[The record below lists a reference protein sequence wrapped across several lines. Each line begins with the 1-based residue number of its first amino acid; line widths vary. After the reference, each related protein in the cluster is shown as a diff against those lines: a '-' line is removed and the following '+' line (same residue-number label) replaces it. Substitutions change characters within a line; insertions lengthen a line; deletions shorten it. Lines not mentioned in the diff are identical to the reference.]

1 MQFYKEMLYSSGIRK
16 FDRILKFVSCLFC
29 SLFAIAA
36 LQAQP
41 LYVGEFNIRNDNAK
55 DAAAGNGW
63 ATRCPV
69 VCDILK
75 VESFDIFGTQEVLH
89 NQLED
94 MLAALPDYDY
104 VGVGRNDGKTGGEYA
119 AIFYK
124 SDRIKCLS
132 SGNFWLSETP
142 EVIGSK
148 GWDAKYPRICT
159 WGQFKDKRT
168 GKKFW
173 MFNLHM
179 DHRGVEARKQS
190 ALLVMERIRT
200 MCVKQPYI
208 LLGDFNVDQ
217 FNPIYPL
224 MMESGMFVDCF
235 DAAAVRFAPTGSMNY
250 FKTDFK
256 TDSRI
261 DHVLVSD
268 DFDVLD
274 YTVLTYSYWSEEKPS
289 AEAMEAIKAGKEGV
303 VVHKQRLPSDHY
315 PVGIHLKFK

>member
-1 MQFYKEMLYSSGIRK
+1 MYK
-16 FDRILKFVSCLFC
+16 ILK
-29 SLFAIAA
+29 SLIAA
-36 LQAQP
+36 GMLAIVPNVLHAQE
-41 LYVGEFNIRNDNAK
+41 LYIGQYNIRNANAK

-63 ATRCPV
+63 ERRSPV
-69 VCDILK
+69 VCDILR
-75 VESFDIFGTQEVLH
+75 VESFDIFGSQEVLH
-89 NQLED
+89 SQMNDLKN
-94 MLAALPDYDY
+94 ALPEYNY
-104 VGVGRNDGKTGGEYA
+104 VGVGRNDGKTEGEYA
-119 AIFYK
+119 PIFYK
-124 SDRIKCLS
+124 KDRIKCLQ
-132 SGNFWLSETP
+132 SGTFWLSETP
-142 EVIGSK
+142 DVVASV
-148 GWDAKYPRICT
+148 GWDAKYTRICT
-159 WGQFKDKRT
+159 WGQFKDKKT

-190 ALLVMERIRT
+190 ALLVMDRIKM
-200 MCVKQPYI
+200 MCGKQPYI

-217 FNPIYPL
+217 FNPIYPM
-224 MMESGMFVDCF
+224 MMESGMFVDCH

-274 YTVLTYSYWSEEKPS
+274 YTLLTYSYWSEEKPS
-289 AEAMEAIKAGKEGV
+289 AEALEAIKAGKEGV

-315 PVGIHLKFK
+315 PIGIHLDFR

>member
-1 MQFYKEMLYSSGIRK
+1 MLYSSGIRK

-75 VESFDIFGTQEVLH
+75 VEFFDIFGTQEVLH

-104 VGVGRNDGKTGGEYA
+104 IGVGRNDGKTGGEYA

-190 ALLVMERIRT
+190 ALLVMERIKM
-200 MCVKQPYI
+200 MCGKQPYI

-217 FNPIYPL
+217 FNPIYPM
-224 MMESGMFVDCF
+224 MMESGMFVDCH
-235 DAAAVRFAPTGSMNY
+235 DAAVVRFAPTGSMNY
-250 FKTDFK
+250 FKPDFK

>member
-1 MQFYKEMLYSSGIRK
+1 MLYSSGIRK

-63 ATRCPV
+63 VTRCPV

-132 SGNFWLSETP
+132 SGHFWLSETP
-142 EVIGSK
+142 ECRRFCRLGCKI
-148 GWDAKYPRICT
+148 YPH
-159 WGQFKDKRT
+159 
-168 GKKFW
+168 
-173 MFNLHM
+173 LHM
-179 DHRGVEARKQS
+179 GTVQGSQIRK
-190 ALLVMERIRT
+190 E
-200 MCVKQPYI
+200 
-208 LLGDFNVDQ
+208 
-217 FNPIYPL
+217 
-224 MMESGMFVDCF
+224 
-235 DAAAVRFAPTGSMNY
+235 
-250 FKTDFK
+250 
-256 TDSRI
+256 
-261 DHVLVSD
+261 
-268 DFDVLD
+268 VLD
-274 YTVLTYSYWSEEKPS
+274 VQPAYGSSWSRGPQAVSPARDGPHQEDVRKTALYSF
-289 AEAMEAIKAGKEGV
+289 G
-303 VVHKQRLPSDHY
+303 
-315 PVGIHLKFK
+315 

>member
-1 MQFYKEMLYSSGIRK
+1 MNK
-16 FDRILKFVSCLFC
+16 ILSF
-29 SLFAIAA
+29 LFAACTLVMA
-36 LQAQP
+36 PNVLSAQE
-41 LYVGEFNIRNDNAK
+41 LYLGEFNIRNDNAK

-63 ATRCPV
+63 AVRCPV

-89 NQLED
+89 NQLGD

-104 VGVGRNDGKTGGEYA
+104 IGVGRNDGKTSGEYA

-132 SGNFWLSETP
+132 SGHFWLSETP
-142 EVIGSK
+142 EVVGSV
-148 GWDAKYPRICT
+148 GWDAKYTRICT
-159 WGQFKDKRT
+159 WGQFKDRRT

-190 ALLVMERIRT
+190 ALLVMDRIQK
-200 MCVKQPYI
+200 MCGKQPYI

-217 FNPIYPL
+217 FNPIYPM
-224 MMESGMFVDCF
+224 MMESGMFVDCH

-268 DFDVLD
+268 DFYVHD

-289 AEAMEAIKAGKEGV
+289 AEALEAIKAGEEGV

-315 PVGIHLKFK
+315 PIGIHLSFK

>member
-1 MQFYKEMLYSSGIRK
+1 MKHFK
-16 FDRILKFVSCLFC
+16 FLTIFL
-29 SLFAIAA
+29 LFAVLPISAES
-36 LQAQP
+36 
-41 LYVGEFNIRNDNAK
+41 LYVGEFNIRYDNGK
-55 DAAAGNGW
+55 DTEQGDGW
-63 ATRCPV
+63 EVRCPV

-75 VESFDIFGTQEVLH
+75 VESFDIFGSQEVLH

-94 MLAALPDYDY
+94 ILAALPEYGY
-104 VGVGRNDGKTGGEYA
+104 VGVGRNDGKTEGEYA

-124 SDRIKCLS
+124 MDRIKCLS
-132 SGNFWLSETP
+132 SGHFWLSETP
-142 EVIGSK
+142 EIVGSK

-159 WGQFKDKRT
+159 WGQFKDRRT

-190 ALLVMERIRT
+190 AMLVMERIKT
-200 MCVKQPYI
+200 MCGNQPYI

-217 FNPIYPL
+217 FNPIYP
-224 MMESGMFVDCF
+224 MMMDSGLFVDCH

-250 FKTDFK
+250 FKPDFK

-274 YTVLTYSYWSEEKPS
+274 YTVLTYSYWSEEGPT
-289 AEAMEAIKAGKEGV
+289 AEALSDIKSGKEGV
-303 VVHKQRLPSDHY
+303 VLHRQRLPSDHY

>member
-1 MQFYKEMLYSSGIRK
+1 MVRIRL
-16 FDRILKFVSCLFC
+16 ILTLCC
-29 SLFAIAA
+29 SFFSIAA

-63 ATRCPV
+63 AVRCPV

-104 VGVGRNDGKTGGEYA
+104 VGVGRNDGKTSGEYA

-124 SDRIKCLS
+124 EDRVKCLS
-132 SGNFWLSETP
+132 NGHFWLSETP
-142 EVIGSK
+142 EVVGSV
-148 GWDAKYPRICT
+148 GWDAKYTRICT
-159 WGQFKDKRT
+159 WGQFKDCKTR
-168 GKKFW
+168 KKFW

-190 ALLVMERIRT
+190 ALLVMERIKK
-200 MCVKQPYI
+200 MCGNQPYI

-217 FNPIYPL
+217 FNPIYPM
-224 MMESGMFVDCF
+224 MMEAGLFVDCF
-235 DAAAVRFAPTGSMNY
+235 DAAVVRFAPTGSMNY

-289 AEAMEAIKAGKEGV
+289 AEALEAIKAGEEGV

-315 PVGIHLKFK
+315 PIGIHLDFK

>member
-1 MQFYKEMLYSSGIRK
+1 MFNLAVILCKYCDFMKLIRSYLLVLS
-16 FDRILKFVSCLFC
+16 ILSATV
-29 SLFAIAA
+29 A
-36 LQAQP
+36 LHARP
-41 LYVGEFNIRNDNAK
+41 LYLGEFNIRNDNAK

-94 MLAALPDYDY
+94 MLVALPDYDY
-104 VGVGRNDGKTGGEYA
+104 IGVGRNDGKTSGEYA

-132 SGNFWLSETP
+132 NGHFWLSETP
-142 EVIGSK
+142 EVVGSV
-148 GWDAKYPRICT
+148 GWDAKYTRICT
-159 WGQFKDKRT
+159 WGQFKDRKT
-168 GKKFW
+168 GNKFW

-190 ALLVMERIRT
+190 ALLVMERIKM
-200 MCVKQPYI
+200 MCGNQPYI

-217 FNPIYPL
+217 YNPIYPM
-224 MMESGMFVDCF
+224 MMESGMFVDCH
-235 DAAAVRFAPTGSMNY
+235 DAAAVCFAPTGSMNY

-268 DFDVLD
+268 DFEVLD

-289 AEAMEAIKAGKEGV
+289 AEALEAIKAGEEGV

-315 PVGIHLKFK
+315 PIGIHLNFR

>member
-1 MQFYKEMLYSSGIRK
+1 MKLIDFTVITLSMFLS
-16 FDRILKFVSCLFC
+16 
-29 SLFAIAA
+29 AA
-36 LQAQP
+36 AMSAQP
-41 LYVGEFNIRNDNAK
+41 LYIGEFNIRYDNAK

-63 ATRCPV
+63 SVRCPV

-75 VESFDIFGTQEVLH
+75 VESFDVFGTQEVLH

-94 MLAALPDYDY
+94 MLATLPGYDY
-104 VGVGRNDGKTGGEYA
+104 VGVGRNDGKTDGEYA

-132 SGNFWLSETP
+132 SGHFWLSETP
-142 EVIGSK
+142 EVVGSV
-148 GWDAKYPRICT
+148 GWDAKYTRICT
-159 WGQFKDKRT
+159 WGQFKDKQT

-190 ALLVMERIRT
+190 ALLVMERIKK
-200 MCVKQPYI
+200 MCGKQPYI

-217 FNPIYPL
+217 FNPIYPM
-224 MMESGMFVDCF
+224 MMESGLFVDCH
-235 DAAAVRFAPTGSMNY
+235 DVAAVRFAPTGSMNY

-289 AEAMEAIKAGKEGV
+289 AEALEAIKAGEEGV

-315 PVGIHLKFK
+315 PIGIHLNFK

>member
-1 MQFYKEMLYSSGIRK
+1 MKHFK
-16 FDRILKFVSCLFC
+16 FLTIFL
-29 SLFAIAA
+29 LFAVLPLSAES
-36 LQAQP
+36 
-41 LYVGEFNIRNDNAK
+41 LYVGEFNIRYDNEK
-55 DAAAGNGW
+55 DTEQGDGW
-63 ATRCPV
+63 EVRCPV

-75 VESFDIFGTQEVLH
+75 VESFDIFGSQEVLH

-94 MLAALPDYDY
+94 ILAALPEYGY
-104 VGVGRNDGKTGGEYA
+104 VGVGRNDGKTEGEYA

-124 SDRIKCLS
+124 MDRIKCLS
-132 SGNFWLSETP
+132 SGHFWLSETP
-142 EVIGSK
+142 EIVGSK

-159 WGQFKDKRT
+159 WGQFKDRRT

-190 ALLVMERIRT
+190 AMLVMERIKT
-200 MCVKQPYI
+200 MCGNQPYI

-217 FNPIYPL
+217 FNPIYPM
-224 MMESGMFVDCF
+224 MMESGMFVDCH

-250 FKTDFK
+250 FKPDFK
-256 TDSRI
+256 TNSRI

-274 YTVLTYSYWSEEKPS
+274 YTLLTYSYWSEEEPT
-289 AEAMEAIKAGKEGV
+289 AEALSDIKSGKEGV
-303 VVHKQRLPSDHY
+303 VLHRQRLPSDHY

>member
-1 MQFYKEMLYSSGIRK
+1 MLYSSGIRK

-104 VGVGRNDGKTGGEYA
+104 IGVGRNDGKTGGEYA

-159 WGQFKDKRT
+159 WGQFKDLKS

>member
-1 MQFYKEMLYSSGIRK
+1 MLMNK
-16 FDRILKFVSCLFC
+16 ILSF
-29 SLFAIAA
+29 LFAACTLVMA
-36 LQAQP
+36 PNVLSAQE
-41 LYVGEFNIRNDNAK
+41 LYLGEFNIRNDNAK

-63 ATRCPV
+63 TMRCPV

-89 NQLED
+89 NQLGD

-104 VGVGRNDGKTGGEYA
+104 IGVGRNDGKTSGEYA

-124 SDRIKCLS
+124 SDRVKCLS
-132 SGNFWLSETP
+132 NGHFWLSETP
-142 EVIGSK
+142 EVVGSV
-148 GWDAKYPRICT
+148 GWDAKYTRICT
-159 WGQFKDKRT
+159 WGQFKDKKT

-190 ALLVMERIRT
+190 ALLVIERIKK
-200 MCVKQPYI
+200 MCGKQPYI

-217 FNPIYPL
+217 FNPIYPM
-224 MMESGMFVDCF
+224 MMESGLFVDCH
-235 DAAAVRFAPTGSMNY
+235 DAAVVRFAPTGSMNY

-274 YTVLTYSYWSEEKPS
+274 YKVLTYSYWSEEKLS
-289 AEAMEAIKAGKEGV
+289 AEAPAINK
-303 VVHKQRLPSDHY
+303 HRLPSDHY
-315 PVGIHLKFK
+315 PIGIHFKFK

>member
-1 MQFYKEMLYSSGIRK
+1 MKHSIFIKTISCSCA
-16 FDRILKFVSCLFC
+16 ILLVLSIL
-29 SLFAIAA
+29 SATVA
-36 LQAQP
+36 LHARP
-41 LYVGEFNIRNDNAK
+41 LYLGEFNIRNDNAN
-55 DAAAGNGW
+55 DAVAGNGW
-63 ATRCPV
+63 AVRCPV

-75 VESFDIFGTQEVLH
+75 VEAFDIFGTQEVLH

-104 VGVGRNDGKTGGEYA
+104 IGVGRDDGKTSGEYA

-142 EVIGSK
+142 EVVGSV
-148 GWDAKYPRICT
+148 GWDAKYTRICT
-159 WGQFKDKRT
+159 WGQFKDRRT

-190 ALLVMERIRT
+190 ALLVMERIK
-200 MCVKQPYI
+200 MICGKQPYI

-217 FNPIYPL
+217 FNPIYPM
-224 MMESGMFVDCF
+224 MMESGMFVDCY

-268 DFDVLD
+268 DFEVLD
-274 YTVLTYSYWSEEKPS
+274 YTVLTYSYWSDEKPS
-289 AEAMEAIKAGKEGV
+289 AEALEAIKAGEEGV

-315 PVGIHLKFK
+315 PIGIHLNFR

>member
-1 MQFYKEMLYSSGIRK
+1 MVRIRL
-16 FDRILKFVSCLFC
+16 ILTLCC
-29 SLFAIAA
+29 SFISIAA

-41 LYVGEFNIRNDNAK
+41 LYVGEFNIRNDNTK

-63 ATRCPV
+63 ERRCPV
-69 VCDILK
+69 VCDILR
-75 VESFDIFGTQEVLH
+75 VESFDIFGSQEVLH
-89 NQLED
+89 SQMED
-94 MLAALPDYDY
+94 LQRALPEYDF
-104 VGVGRNDGKTGGEYA
+104 VGVGRNDGKTEGEYA
-119 AIFYK
+119 PIFYK
-124 SDRIKCLS
+124 KDRIKCLQ
-132 SGNFWLSETP
+132 SGTFWLSETP
-142 EVIGSK
+142 DVVASV
-148 GWDAKYPRICT
+148 GWDAKYTRICT
-159 WGQFKDKRT
+159 WGQFKDRRT

-190 ALLVMERIRT
+190 VLLVMERIKK
-200 MCVKQPYI
+200 MCEKQPYI

-217 FNPIYPL
+217 FNPIYPM
-224 MMESGMFVDCF
+224 MMESGMFVDCH
-235 DAAAVRFAPTGSMNY
+235 DAAVVRFAPTGSMNY

-289 AEAMEAIKAGKEGV
+289 AGALEAIKAGKEGV

-315 PVGIHLKFK
+315 PIGIHLKFK

>member
-1 MQFYKEMLYSSGIRK
+1 MVRIRL
-16 FDRILKFVSCLFC
+16 ILTLCC
-29 SLFAIAA
+29 SFISIAA

-41 LYVGEFNIRNDNAK
+41 LYVGEFNIRNDNTK

-63 ATRCPV
+63 TVRCPV

-104 VGVGRNDGKTGGEYA
+104 VGVGRNDGKTSGEYA
-119 AIFYK
+119 AIFYNK
-124 SDRIKCLS
+124 NRVKCLS
-132 SGNFWLSETP
+132 KGHFWLSETP
-142 EVIGSK
+142 EVVGSV
-148 GWDAKYPRICT
+148 GWDAKYTRICT
-159 WGQFKDKRT
+159 WGQFKDSRT

-190 ALLVMERIRT
+190 ALLVMERIKV
-200 MCVKQPYI
+200 MCGKQPYI

-217 FNPIYPL
+217 FNPIYPM
-224 MMESGMFVDCF
+224 MMESGMFVDCH
-235 DAAAVRFAPTGSMNY
+235 DAAAVRFAPTGSMNF

-261 DHVLVSD
+261 DHVLVSKQ
-268 DFDVLD
+268 FDVLD
-274 YTVLTYSYWSEEKPS
+274 YTVLTYSYWSEEEPT
-289 AEAMEAIKAGKEGV
+289 AEALEAIQAGKEGV

-315 PVGIHLKFK
+315 PIGIHLNFK